1 MAIVSSVRHHHITN
15 DYNDGANYLKRFLY
29 YAEMV
34 SIGNVSAARTILDG
48 LVTSE
53 RVKPKVENTF
63 SVIASQIKNAL
74 EAKGY
79 FVETQIGQS
88 SFKCS
93 LGVKRKGN
101 DNEYSLGIMIDDE
114 THYSND
120 DLVELYFQR
129 PAILRSFGWELAYV
143 FAKDWLEDS
152 EKVLTSLIKQLEGKP
167 DVKEPSTKK
176 KIEDTIN
183 EESTQLVTRLISIE
197 GEKFWEVS
205 QNKEQLNI
213 RFGKKESPGQV
224 QVKTYENAAE
234 AELAKNELIK
244 EQISKGFKQI

>member
-1 MAIVSSVRHHHITN
+1 
-15 DYNDGANYLKRFLY
+15 
-29 YAEMV
+29 
-34 SIGNVSAARTILDG
+34 
-48 LVTSE
+48 
-53 RVKPKVENTF
+53 
-63 SVIASQIKNAL
+63 
-74 EAKGY
+74 
-79 FVETQIGQS
+79 
-88 SFKCS
+88 
-93 LGVKRKGN
+93 
-101 DNEYSLGIMIDDE
+101 
-114 THYSND
+114 
-120 DLVELYFQR
+120 
-129 PAILRSFGWELAYV
+129 LRSFGWELAYV

-152 EKVLTSLIKQLEGKP
+152 EKVLTSLIRQLEGKP